1 MSPMEH
7 THGHGEGMFDD
18 EEHIATSSDE
28 RLVIM
33 ANQISR
39 FFGAQKH
46 DAAVEGTRNH
56 IAKFWDPRMR
66 ERIRM
71 HLADGG
77 AGLDPVAREAIAR
90 LTK

>member
-18 EEHIATSSDE
+18 EEHISASSDD
-28 RLVIM
+28 RLVTM
-33 ANQISR
+33 ANQIAR
-39 FFGAQKH
+39 FFAAQKRE
-46 DAAVEGTRNH
+46 AAVEGTRNH

-77 AGLDPVAREAIAR
+77 AGLDPIAKDAVGA
-90 LTK
+90 LTR